1 MLLEGKVAVIYGAG
15 GKSAAQP
22 PRRSRTR
29 ERGCFWPVGRS
40 RTWSAWWGRLR
51 PGQAAS
57 GVGIA
62 EVDALDAGAVDCH
75 ADEVVA
81 AAGSIDISF
90 NLISHPFVQGSPVV
104 EMSPEE
110 YVDPV
115 LSTVRSTFLTALA
128 AARHMIGQR
137 SGVILMFGGAADP
150 PGWSFG
156 ESAGGAAR
164 GRGHAPATCLG
175 ARRVR
180 RAGGDPAD
188 QRNPRDDRIAPAR
201 CCGRAATLEDVGGIA
216 AFVASD
222 HARTITGASINISSG
237 TADARPGRSAG
248 ATRVSPEKPDRG
260 PIGINGTELLPGRR

>member
-1 MLLEGKVAVIYGAG
+1 MFLAGRTLANLERVVGAL
-15 GKSAAQP
+15 AA
-22 PRRSRTR
+22 
-29 ERGCFWPVGRS
+29 G
-40 RTWSAWWGRLR
+40 
-51 PGQAAS
+51 PGAAS

-62 EVDALDAGAVDCH
+62 EVDALDAGAVDRH

-150 PGWSFG
+150 PRGGRLGSLQVALHAVEAMRRQLASELG
-156 ESAGGAAR
+156 EYGVRAVTLLTSGIPETIPEDVPAR
-164 GRGHAPATCLG
+164 QPISEA
-175 ARRVR
+175 
-180 RAGGDPAD
+180 
-188 QRNPRDDRIAPAR
+188 IEPAR
-201 CCGRAATLEDVGGIA
+201 CWGGRRRSRTSAESRRSWPRITRARSPGRASTSA
-216 AFVASD
+216 A
-222 HARTITGASINISSG
+222 
-237 TADARPGRSAG
+237 GRFWTS
-248 ATRVSPEKPDRG
+248 
-260 PIGINGTELLPGRR
+260 L

>member
-1 MLLEGKVAVIYGAG
+1 MFLAGRTLANLERVAGAL
-15 GKSAAQP
+15 AA
-22 PRRSRTR
+22 
-29 ERGCFWPVGRS
+29 G
-40 RTWSAWWGRLR
+40 
-51 PGQAAS
+51 PGAAS

-150 PGWSFG
+150 PR
-156 ESAGGAAR
+156 GGRLGSLQVALHAVEAMRRQSGDAR
-164 GRGHAPATCLG
+164 GRRRNRGVRGLG
-175 ARRVR
+175 SRAHDHRGEHQHQQRDSGRSPGSVSRRD
-180 RAGGDPAD
+180 AC
-188 QRNPRDDRIAPAR
+188 Q
-201 CCGRAATLEDVGGIA
+201 
-216 AFVASD
+216 
-222 HARTITGASINISSG
+222 SG
-237 TADARPGRSAG
+237 EARPR
-248 ATRVSPEKPDRG
+248 TDRYQRDRTCCPDAD
-260 PIGINGTELLPGRR
+260 RRFPYRAVLEPKCESLNAPDFA